1 MERQELEEK
10 YGKGNIY
17 DMKLKTARRF
27 LSRNQNKI
35 IKLNLGMTTLC
46 PSFRKRIKEAT
57 RVVVKNT

>member
-1 MERQELEEK
+1 
-10 YGKGNIY
+10 
-17 DMKLKTARRF
+17 MKLKTARRF